1 MEIQKISLKKFLFP
15 ADVWQIIMSYCKCH
29 ERFFKDDIPYYIT
42 KYSKYYER
50 YDLYR
55 LIKHK
60 NTINFAKYEGRYKES
75 HSINHFTINAYLAD
89 YKVKTI
95 YDENLRMCK
104 INTKADNSYYGSRGI
119 QKITIYAGQTTDFNK
134 ALKKYTQLMDTKS
147 EITSEIDKYKN
158 ILNNLLNR
166 NFQGEKVSM
175 VKCKEF
181 INIYNQMHK
190 EITGK
195 PYKTVTSIIKEF
207 NYI

>member
-1 MEIQKISLKKFLFP
+1 MSNISAIISSKKFLFP
-15 ADVWQIIMSYCKCH
+15 ADVWKIIMSYCKCH

-60 NTINFAKYEGRYKES
+60 NTINFEKYYGRYKEN
-75 HSINHFTINAYLAD
+75 HSINHFTINEYLAD
-89 YKVKTI
+89 YKVKII

-104 INTKADNSYYGSRGI
+104 INTKANNE
-119 QKITIYAGQTTDFNK
+119 KITLYAGQTTDFNK

-147 EITSEIDKYKN
+147 EITDGIDKHEN
-158 ILNNLLNR
+158 ILNNLLLR
-166 NFQGEKVSM
+166 KFHGENSKEFRLALAE
-175 VKCKEF
+175 CKEF

-195 PYKTVTSIIKEF
+195 TYKTVTSIMKEF